1 MHRED
6 RDGENST
13 PNAPSYQLPVV
24 SFDDLDPPSNWDI
37 ELVVTAAELLAKLL
51 GESFN
56 GQRTRMVTW
65 LLEGVHEYMNI
76 CGRIGN
82 LPILGG
88 QGLKAYSAL
97 ITSSLDGIESVSKLP
112 THSPDLWRI
121 MSSNW

>member
-24 SFDDLDPPSNWDI
+24 SFDDLDLPSNWDI

-51 GESFN
+51 GKSFN

-65 LLEGVHEYMNI
+65 LLKGVHEYMNI

-112 THSPDLWRI
+112 THSPDL
-121 MSSNW
+121 